1 MFSFCLWRN
10 AQLTLSHDT
19 GQRGL
24 ELLFGLFH
32 LLLML
37 NLLAGQPADVAVGRL
52 DHGVE
57 VVGVAA
63 IDLASLQPCQEDAHG
78 LGELAV
84 V

>member
-1 MFSFCLWRN
+1 MSFCLRRN
-10 AQLTLSHDT
+10 GELTLSHDT

-24 ELLFGLFH
+24 ELLFGLLH

-37 NLLAGQPADVAVGRL
+37 NLLTCQPADVAVGRL

-63 IDLASLQPCQEDAHG
+63 IDLASLQPCEEDTHG
-78 LGELAV
+78 LRKLAV